1 MDEGTNYGKLNSVVN
16 YVTVFWNFA
25 LQVHLGFQLQNYFG
39 YYSVKILTECEY
51 FHVHCPFIIID
62 HDVYLYNSY
71 LKHSCCVLTYCMI
84 IRIIF

>member
-39 YYSVKILTECEY
+39 Y
-51 FHVHCPFIIID
+51 
-62 HDVYLYNSY
+62 
-71 LKHSCCVLTYCMI
+71 
-84 IRIIF
+84 